1 VTIAAIAM
9 ALGGSLVVAVGRAAK
24 RGMLSPNAWAGI
36 RTQATMAS
44 YEAWYTAHEVGGK
57 WISIGG
63 WIIAIGGMLLI
74 VVRPSPDTAAKIA
87 LLATAV
93 GTATVLYGGWI
104 GHNAAIGLGSEDP
117 RPES

>member
-1 VTIAAIAM
+1 M

-24 RGMLSPNAWAGI
+24 RGILSPNAWAGI

-74 VVRPSPDTAAKIA
+74 VVRPADGTAAKVA
-87 LLATAV
+87 LLATAI
-93 GTATVLYGGWI
+93 GAATVLYGGWV
-104 GHNAAIGLGSEDP
+104 GHNAAVGLGSNDP
-117 RPES
+117 RPEP